1 MNTRLHRISS
11 MEKAKEDKQYALN
24 LLHHLVQCQCYIVA
38 NSAFVFS
45 SLLFLVTPTDCIWH
59 SSSVPKLVWKALL
72 N

>member
-1 MNTRLHRISS
+1 MD
-11 MEKAKEDKQYALN
+11 KAKEDKQYALN
-24 LLHHLVQCQCYIVA
+24 LLHHLVQCQYILA
-38 NSAFVFS
+38 NSAFGFS